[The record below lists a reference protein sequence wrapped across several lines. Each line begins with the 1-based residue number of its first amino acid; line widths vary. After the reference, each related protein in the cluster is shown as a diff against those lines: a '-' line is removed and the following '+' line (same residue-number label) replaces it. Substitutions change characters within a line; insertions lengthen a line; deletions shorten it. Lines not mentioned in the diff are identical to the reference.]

1 MRLPPRWRGGRPT
14 DPVDLLEGPI
24 KHYDWG
30 SPTEIPALL
39 GRPATGEPVAEL
51 WLGAHPSDPSLVGA
65 ARVPLDRVVSADPV
79 AALGEAVHE
88 RFGALPFLLK
98 VLAAAAPLSLQAHP
112 STEQA
117 EAGYAREDEAGIAVD
132 APNRSFRDR
141 RHKPELV
148 CALTPFRALCGF
160 RPPDATLAVLETI
173 PTEALDPVRDR
184 LRVDATPD
192 GLNELLAWLL
202 TLDRDAAATLV
213 DAVAR
218 ACGEHESGP
227 HAPERAMAAAL
238 ASRHP
243 GDAGVITAL
252 LLNLVTLQPGEAL
265 FLGAGNLHLYLEGTA
280 VELMANSDNVLR
292 GGLTSKHIDVETLL
306 EVVDPTPLEPVI
318 QRPRPVGGVVRY
330 DCPVPEFSL
339 ARIEVDG
346 RSVVE
351 PGPAILLCTDGVV
364 DAGDRCLDRGSA
376 AWVPAG
382 DGEIV
387 LEGAGTLYR
396 AGVGIAG

>member
-1 MRLPPRWRGGRPT
+1 MRLRPRWRAAPGA
-14 DPVDLLEGPI
+14 DPLDLLEGPI

-30 SPTEIPALL
+30 SPTEIPSLL
-39 GRPATGEPVAEL
+39 GRPATGEPAAEL

-65 ARVPLDRVVSADPV
+65 GRVPLDRVVSTDPIGT
-79 AALGEAVHE
+79 LGEAVHE
-88 RFGALPFLLK
+88 RFGTLPFLFK

-117 EAGYAREDEAGIAVD
+117 ESGFAREESAGIALD

-160 RPPDATLAVLETI
+160 RPPDATLSVLETI
-173 PTEALDPVRDR
+173 PTAALDPVRDR
-184 LRVDATPD
+184 LRADATPD
-192 GLNELLAWLL
+192 GLSSLLAWLL
-202 TLDRDAAATLV
+202 TLEADTAATMV
-213 DAVAR
+213 GAVAR

-227 HAPERAMAAAL
+227 HAPERAMAASL

-243 GDAGVITAL
+243 GDAGVVTAL
-252 LLNLVTLQPGEAL
+252 LLNLVTLRPGEAL
-265 FLGAGNLHLYLEGTA
+265 FLGAGNLHAYLGGMA

-306 EVVDPTPLEPVI
+306 DVVDPTPLEPEI
-318 QRPRPVGGVVRY
+318 QRPRPAGPVCRY
-330 DCPVPEFSL
+330 ESPVPEFSL
-339 ARIEVDG
+339 ARIELDG
-346 RSVVE
+346 RFVLE
-351 PGPAILLCTDGVV
+351 PGPAILLCTGGFV

-376 AWVPAG
+376 AWVPAD

-387 LEGAGTLYR
+387 LEGTATIYR
-396 AGVGIAG
+396 AGVGMGV